1 MKFHVQVGHI
11 SGPVVV
17 NGRVYYSRN
26 GVSVNGS
33 TVTDAATGR
42 RLSGRPIPRP
52 ERGSSVTYRGN
63 EVFINGVRIDPEEG

>member
-1 MKFHVQVGHI
+1 MDFHLQVGHI
-11 SGPVVV
+11 SGPAVV

-42 RLSGRPIPRP
+42 RLSGRPIPHP
-52 ERGSSVTYRGN
+52 ERGSNMVCRGDQ
-63 EVFINGVRIDPEEG
+63 VWINGVRIDPEEG

>member
-1 MKFHVQVGHI
+1 MDFLQVDRI

-26 GVSVNGS
+26 GVSVNGH

-42 RLSGRPIPRP
+42 RLSDRPIPHP
-52 ERGSSVTYRGN
+52 ERGSNMVCRGGQ
-63 EVFINGVRIDPEEG
+63 VWINGVRIEPEEG